1 MRVYFFRLTRNIP
14 LIFSATLVKEDDKF
28 IEIYNRGYKE
38 TFLKDFIEFSTD
50 NLYLIQRWEEY
61 CSKLI
66 SKSET
71 QTVQLKK
78 QAESGPRFLTL

>member
-14 LIFSATLVKEDDKF
+14 LIFSAPLVKEDDKF
-28 IEIYNRGYKE
+28 IEVYNRGYKE
-38 TFLKDFIEFSTD
+38 TFLKEFIEFSTD
-50 NLYLIQRWEEY
+50 KIRLIQRWEEY

-66 SKSET
+66 SKSEA